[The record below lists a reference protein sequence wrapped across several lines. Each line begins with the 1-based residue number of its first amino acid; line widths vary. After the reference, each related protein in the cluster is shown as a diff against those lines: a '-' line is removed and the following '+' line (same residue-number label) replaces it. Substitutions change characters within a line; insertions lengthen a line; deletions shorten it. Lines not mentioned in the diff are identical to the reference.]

1 MSKLDELLATWR
13 DVREGCIEEIARI
26 PEDRLD
32 FRATAEMRSVLEIA
46 RHIIEGEQ
54 LLVSEICRDDTDIR
68 RVLGAQPDGRAK
80 AATTGE
86 ALTNLLRA
94 SREEAAQQIRQF
106 GEDKIDRLMTGFDGK
121 EISKFSML
129 SFLVGHEMYHRGQLT
144 VYQRL
149 LGIEPALT
157 ERFRKMSDQ

>member
-1 MSKLDELLATWR
+1 MTKLEELLTTWKE
-13 DVREGCIEEIARI
+13 VREGCSEELARI
-26 PEDRLD
+26 PDDKLN
-32 FRATAEMRSVLEIA
+32 FRATPETRSVLEIA
-46 RHIIEGEQ
+46 HHIVEGQEV
-54 LLVSEICRDDTDIR
+54 LVSEICRDDTDIR
-68 RVLGAQPDGRAK
+68 RVLSVQPDGNVK

-86 ALTNLLRA
+86 ALTSLLRA
-94 SREEAAQQIRQF
+94 SQEKTAQRIREF
-106 GEDKIDRLMTGFDGK
+106 GEEKIDRLMTGFDGK

-157 ERFRKMSDQ
+157 ERFRKLTGQ